1 MTFWRLSVELTAE
14 CLTESNWTQ
23 KTFDK
28 TGKGLSIGIISSKCM
43 QKWASVTLRWSIS
56 DSLTSLCRA
65 KVNWSC
71 LSSQWERIM
80 SREGDRLA
88 KHRLLL
94 IGHRSTYRP
103 VSEMSDAARQLST
116 GPVEGVNYC
125 NKGHKMQMSW
135 RAGVTWCTDRASE
148 SSDPLA
154 TWWWGPES
162 TNEKITSCGTDLNRF
177 GAPRTKVRCRD
188 RDRRTS
194 LQRGPAERPFDL
206 SSETKLNELI
216 IIIINE

>member
-1 MTFWRLSVELTAE
+1 MALFED
-14 CLTESNWTQ
+14 CIWT
-23 KTFDK
+23 TV
-28 TGKGLSIGIISSKCM
+28 S
-43 QKWASVTLRWSIS
+43 KWASVALRWSIS

-135 RAGVTWCTDRASE
+135 RAGVTWSTERASE

-194 LQRGPAERPFDL
+194 LQRGQIEW
-206 SSETKLNELI
+206 
-216 IIIINE
+216 INNYNNK